1 MYQHEFENN
10 LQKYNY
16 PTEYDSLYEHYQ
28 DDLHYIQHYLSKC
41 MLISYLH
48 LERDFII
55 IFDTVECKFSHF
67 RIKRLDLSLF
77 SHLIMHLHHLTIS
90 LCL

>member
-1 MYQHEFENN
+1 MYQYEFEKN

-16 PTEYDSLYEHYQ
+16 PTEYDYLYEHYQ
-28 DDLHYIQHYLSKC
+28 DDLHYPGKC

-55 IFDTVECKFSHF
+55 IFDTVECKFSHL
-67 RIKRLDLSLF
+67 RIKRLDLSIF
-77 SHLIMHLHHLTIS
+77 PHLIMHLHHLTIP
-90 LCL
+90 LCLQ